1 MLLPDVKHQLPPH
14 TVVQSWLVKNGAYY
28 WQDFSTTVMY
38 LPTMLSYPSK
48 QMQVVSKYSYKFPTK
63 QTSKELQVQ
72 KSKHSIIS
80 LQVLVSRTGTTS
92 PKNNSISQ
100 YSYPF
105 TNYTAS
111 NQAKSCCRHSSPGT
125 ETGEDWSP
133 GGAPQGGQGG
143 RPPPQLEHW
152 GGIAPPTLGYNTK
165 GCLRVHYC
173 LYSVTVYT
181 G

>member
-28 WQDFSTTVMY
+28 WQDFSTTVTY

-111 NQAKSCCRHSSPGT
+111 YQAKSCCRHSSPGT
-125 ETGEDWSP
+125 ETGEDWSLS
-133 GGAPQGGQGG
+133 
-143 RPPPQLEHW
+143 QLYCCYGLSRQEV
-152 GGIAPPTLGYNTK
+152 IFAQNTD
-165 GCLRVHYC
+165 V
-173 LYSVTVYT
+173 LY
-181 G
+181 GM